1 MIGGLFLFSV
11 DQLINTTIEQQ
22 NLTTENA
29 ATLRSGLEP
38 VRQTASLVGYMLTS
52 IFVVFFATYQPASHN
67 ACVAGLLARLFVMFV
82 YGPAAMYLGAY
93 VDGAIITTTLLI
105 RTIVVGYYTCRYKNF
120 QFMLKNSNTL
130 CFAFGKACNF
140 NRTLKYADV
149 LVFKGGPN
157 DMLFGSEYV
166 TFASSANMYI
176 AVRGEREFDLHLAK
190 SIELSDGTFVYL
202 FSREAAVSIFHSV
215 FNEKLYEDAV

>member
-1 MIGGLFLFSV
+1 MIGGLFLFSL
-11 DQLINTTIEQQ
+11 DQFINNTIEQQ

-29 ATLRSGLEP
+29 VTLRSGFEP
-38 VRQTASLVGYMLTS
+38 VRQTVSFVGYTLTS
-52 IFVVFFATYQPASHN
+52 IFVIFFATYQPSSHN
-67 ACVAGLLARLFVMFV
+67 ACVAGLLARIVVMLV
-82 YGPAAMYLGAY
+82 YGPVAMYLGAY
-93 VDGAIITTTLLI
+93 VDGAIITITMLV
-105 RTIVVGYYTCRYKNF
+105 RMAVVGYYTCRYKNF
-120 QFMLKNSNTL
+120 QFVLKNSTTL

-140 NRTLKYADV
+140 DRTLKYADV

-166 TFASSANMYI
+166 TFASSSDMYV
-176 AVRGEREFDLHLAK
+176 AVRGQREFDLHLAK